1 MWEQG
6 LIGLVRLMFKTM
18 FREWCQTNG
27 FFNKRNLSHVLMDG
41 GVLSVPFDRLDDF
54 YETYIDSVRQGEPV
68 FVVEQKTE
76 TYNFFIDIDYKDDD
90 ELDLDQ
96 IQVISKVI
104 CDKVSIF
111 GGSTCMVSVQ
121 EPRLRD
127 GQYKSGVH
135 MNWPDFVV
143 NQESAIN
150 LRDHVVDILS
160 KVYGSKPWSKFI
172 DNSVYGDLNSKSKG
186 SGFRLPWS
194 HKKSKHEACNGKGCA
209 GCDHTGKITEGMYL
223 PVLSYKG
230 QSGIGPLKLAGKIER
245 LDGSISLE
253 LLNMVTVRTPRTD
266 FVKIPPL
273 PGKAPFTKAVMDKE
287 VNNNELTAVL
297 ETFIRQNLEGQ
308 KDARITKVYKKSDT
322 EYYISTY
329 SKYCENLGREHGSN
343 HVWFRIYEKSI
354 AQKCFCKCET
364 TEERKDG
371 LCRDFLGRKHTLT
384 SKLLSLMFP
393 KKNKVSA
400 SIKRAILPNAV
411 VNPNIRN
418 LSNTLAI
425 YTKSF

>member
-1 MWEQG
+1 
-6 LIGLVRLMFKTM
+6 M
-18 FREWCQTNG
+18 FREWCQKNG
-27 FFNKRNLSHVLMDG
+27 VFNKRNLSHVLMDG
-41 GVLSVPFDRLDDF
+41 GVLSVPFDKLDEF
-54 YETYIDSVRQGEPV
+54 YKTYINAVRQNEPV

-90 ELDLDQ
+90 ELDIEQ
-96 IQVISKVI
+96 VQVISKVI
-104 CDKVSIF
+104 CDKVSTF
-111 GGSTCMVSVQ
+111 GGSTCVVSVQ

-135 MNWPDFVV
+135 MNWPGFVV

-150 LRDHVVDILS
+150 LRDHAVDILS

-172 DNSVYGDLNSKSKG
+172 DNSVYGDRNSKTKG

-194 HKKSKHEACNGKGCA
+194 HKKSKHEACNGKGCE
-209 GCDHTGKITEGMYL
+209 GCDQTGKVTEGVYL
-223 PVLSYKG
+223 PVLMYKR
-230 QSGIGPLKLAGKIER
+230 QEGIGPLKLTGKFEK

-287 VNNNELTAVL
+287 VNNSELIAIL
-297 ETFIRQNLEGQ
+297 ETFIRKNLEGQ
-308 KDARITKVYKKSDT
+308 SNARITKVFKKNEK
-322 EYYISTY
+322 EYYVSTY
-329 SKYCENLGREHGSN
+329 SKYCENLRREHGSN
-343 HVWFRIYEKSI
+343 HVWFRIYEKNI

-371 LCRDFLGRKHTLT
+371 FCCDFEGRKHILT
-384 SKLLSLMFP
+384 SNIIGLLFP
-393 KKNKVSA
+393 KKNKVSE
-400 SIKRAILPNAV
+400 SIKRAILPNAI

>member
-1 MWEQG
+1 
-6 LIGLVRLMFKTM
+6 
-18 FREWCQTNG
+18 
-27 FFNKRNLSHVLMDG
+27 MDG

-54 YETYIDSVRQGEPV
+54 YETYIDSVRQGEPI

-76 TYNFFIDIDYKDDD
+76 FYNFFIDIDYKDDE
-90 ELDLDQ
+90 ELDLEQ

-104 CDKVSIF
+104 CDKVSTF
-111 GGSTCMVSVQ
+111 GGSTCVISVQ

-127 GQYKSGVH
+127 GLYKSGVH

-172 DNSVYGDLNSKSKG
+172 DNSVYGDLNSKTRG

-194 HKKSKHEACNGKGCA
+194 HKKSKHEACNGKGCD
-209 GCDHTGKITEGMYL
+209 GCDQTGKITEGVYL
-223 PVLSYKG
+223 PVMTYTR
-230 QSGIGPLKLAGKIER
+230 QSGIGPLKLAGKIEK

-253 LLNMVTVRTPRTD
+253 LLKSVTVRSSATECNIS
-266 FVKIPPL
+266 VKPL
-273 PGKAPFTKAVMDKE
+273 AGIVKAPFSKAVMDKE
-287 VNNNELTAVL
+287 VNNNELTAIL

-308 KDARITKVYKKSDT
+308 QDARVTKVFKKSET

-343 HVWFRIYEKSI
+343 HIWFNVKDGVIS
-354 AQKCFCKCET
+354 QKCFCKCET
-364 TEERKDG
+364 VEERKKG
-371 LCRDFLGRKHTLT
+371 YCRDFEGQKHKLT
-384 SKLLSLMFP
+384 SKLISLMFP
-393 KKNKVSA
+393 KKNKVSE
-400 SIKRAILPNAV
+400 SIKKAILPNAI

-425 YTKSF
+425 YTKNF

>member
-1 MWEQG
+1 M
-6 LIGLVRLMFKTM
+6 VKKM

-96 IQVISKVI
+96 VQVISKVI
-104 CDKVSIF
+104 CDKVSTF
-111 GGSTCMVSVQ
+111 GGSTCVVSVQ
-121 EPRLRD
+121 KPRLRD

-135 MNWPDFVV
+135 MNWPGFVV

-160 KVYGSKPWSKFI
+160 KVYGSKSWSKII

-194 HKKSKHEACNGKGCA
+194 HKKSKHEACNGKGCS

-223 PVLSYKG
+223 PVLLYKR
-230 QSGIGPLKLAGKIER
+230 QEGIGPLKLPAKIEK

-253 LLNMVTVRTPRTD
+253 LLNMVTVRSD
-266 FVKIPPL
+266 VKETNYSVKPL
-273 PGKAPFTKAVMDKE
+273 PGKAPFAKAVMNKE

-297 ETFIRQNLEGQ
+297 ETFIRQNLDGQ
-308 KDARITKVYKKSDT
+308 RDARITKVYKKSDT

-343 HVWFRIYEKSI
+343 HVWFNVKDGVIS
-354 AQKCFCKCET
+354 QKCFCRCDT
-364 TEERKDG
+364 VEERKKG
-371 LCRDFLGRKHTLT
+371 YCRDFEGQKHKLT

-400 SIKRAILPNAV
+400 SIKKAILPNAV